1 MNSADNTA
9 QRVIGRYTGKK
20 NGPLLIVF
28 GAMHGNEP
36 AGVLA
41 LEQLFAMLKKEP
53 INNPNFDFNGRIL
66 GLTGN
71 LKARKKNVRFLKKD
85 LNRQWTLENVD
96 KVKALPL
103 EQLDPEEQEMKE
115 LLEVIEAEI
124 NDFKPTKI
132 VFLDLHT
139 TTAFGGIFSIPNND
153 PESLRIAL
161 ELHAPVVKGLLKGI
175 KGTTL
180 HYFVNENFKEEVVS
194 VTFESGQH
202 NEELSVHRAIAAL
215 TNCMRT
221 IGCVQKE
228 HVENRHDSILIEYSK
243 SLPKITELVM
253 IHEIK
258 EGDNFE
264 MKEGFKNFQAVQ
276 KGELLAT
283 DRNGEIRAEA
293 DGVILMPLYQRQGD
307 DGFFLVRKVEETEL
321 KLA

>member
-1 MNSADNTA
+1 MESGESTP
-9 QRVIGRYTGKK
+9 QRIIGRYTGKK
-20 NGPLLIVF
+20 DGPLLIVF

-41 LEQLFAMLKKEP
+41 LEQMFDMLEKEP
-53 INNPNFDFNGRIL
+53 TNNPDFEFKGRL
-66 GLTGN
+66 VGLTGN

-85 LNRQWTLENVD
+85 LNRQWTLENVA
-96 KVKALPL
+96 KVKASLL
-103 EQLDPEEQEMKE
+103 EALDPEEQEMKE
-115 LLEVIEAEI
+115 LLEVVEAEI
-124 NDFKPTKI
+124 HDFKPSKI

-139 TTAFGGIFSIPNND
+139 TTAFGGIFSIPNHD
-153 PESLRIAL
+153 PESLKIAL

-180 HYFVNENFKEEVVS
+180 HYFINENFKEEVVA

-202 NEELSVHRAIAAL
+202 NEELSVKRAIAAL

-253 IHEIK
+253 IHDIQP
-258 EGDNFE
+258 GDNFQ
-264 MKEGFKNFQAVQ
+264 MKAGYKNFQSVK
-276 KGELLAT
+276 KGELLAS
-283 DRNGEIRAEA
+283 DKHGEIRAES
-293 DGVILMPLYQRQGD
+293 DGVILMPLYQQQGD
-307 DGFFLVRKVEETEL
+307 DGFFLVREVGV
-321 KLA
+321 AVS